1 MRQPELATYL
11 IKKNNNTMQ
20 NSNLE
25 LDWAKKLSPIR
36 SKEYLFA
43 RGHARYWLSLILN
56 ISPLEIPF
64 YSPPGIPP
72 KLKNDLGF
80 ISISHCKDACLIG
93 WSRYPIGVDIE
104 RKNRKFRAD
113 KIIKYYSENEKLFL
127 SKYNSNKFN
136 EKVLDYWVI
145 KESAFKLIG
154 GNLIKELKRLNINS
168 NNKTI
173 SIKKNNFKNY
183 TIVNIK
189 EWKIALTFENKLKE
203 INPIICFAN

>member
-1 MRQPELATYL
+1 MRHPELVTYL
-11 IKKNNNTMQ
+11 IKKNNKILQ
-20 NSNLE
+20 NSILE

-36 SKEYLFA
+36 SQEYLFA
-43 RGHARYWLSLILN
+43 RGQARYLLSLIHN

-64 YSPPGIPP
+64 YSPPGSPP
-72 KLKNDLGF
+72 ELKNNLGF

-113 KIIKYYSENEKLFL
+113 KIIKYYSENEKIIL
-127 SKYNSNKFN
+127 SKYSPNKFH
-136 EKVLDYWVI
+136 EKVLDYWVV
-145 KESAFKLIG
+145 KEAAFKLIG
-154 GNLIKELKRLNINS
+154 GNLIKELKRLTINT

-183 TIVNIK
+183 YIVNIK